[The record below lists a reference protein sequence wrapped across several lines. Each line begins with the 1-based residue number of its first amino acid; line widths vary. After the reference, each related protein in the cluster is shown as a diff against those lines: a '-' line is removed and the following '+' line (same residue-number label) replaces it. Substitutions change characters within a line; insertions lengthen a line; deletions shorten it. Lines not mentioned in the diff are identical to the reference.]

1 MDNCQDALKEL
12 VEVLDEYLGSDPE
25 LANHRETE
33 VRLEST
39 MEQCVRLLRNLG
51 VDPNVTDS

>member
-12 VEVLDEYLGSDPE
+12 VEVVDEYLGSDPQ

-39 MEQCVRLLRNLG
+39 MAQCVRLLRDLG
-51 VDPNVTDS
+51 VNPNVTE

>member
-1 MDNCQDALKEL
+1 MDNCQDGLQEL
-12 VEVLDEYLGSDPE
+12 VEMVDEYLGSDPE

-39 MEQCVRLLRNLG
+39 MERCIKLLRDLG
-51 VDPNVTDS
+51 VNPKVTE